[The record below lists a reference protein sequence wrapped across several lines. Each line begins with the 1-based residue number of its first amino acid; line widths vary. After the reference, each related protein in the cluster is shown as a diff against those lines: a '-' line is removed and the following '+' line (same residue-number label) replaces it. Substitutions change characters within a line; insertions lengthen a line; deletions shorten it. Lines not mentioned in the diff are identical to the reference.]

1 MKGQSCP
8 VRVQRSRMNCH
19 NRGAEDIDVVLVRPV
34 TKMPKESIPGSTVI
48 GEVADSD
55 NAFIAI
61 FQLPSA
67 CVQLN
72 IIVVKFQVP
81 LAQIKDI
88 AHVRSN
94 MPDRKPQ
101 RVRIDKLRIGSEVRS
116 RPDGESTVYAR
127 QLVNSVVA

>member
-1 MKGQSCP
+1 MKGQSRP
-8 VRVQRSRMNCH
+8 VRVQRSRMNRH
-19 NRGAEDIDVVLVRPV
+19 NRGAEDINVVLVRPV

-48 GEVADSD
+48 GEVVDSD

-81 LAQIKDI
+81 LAQIKDMRMFEAI
-88 AHVRSN
+88 F
-94 MPDRKPQ
+94 PT
-101 RVRIDKLRIGSEVRS
+101 G
-116 RPDGESTVYAR
+116 RP
-127 QLVNSVVA
+127 